1 MKLNFRNR
9 MLFTIISACV
19 ICTLAAIYVSSSRI
33 QHNGEAALVE
43 KSRAILSRLE
53 VGASYV
59 AQMDTLGNV
68 IEETRTKF
76 PDGKIS
82 DEQKLKVLKSVP
94 IFAAF
99 KIGETNADKEN
110 YQFRVASD
118 EPRNK
123 DHSATPEEQLVID
136 RFRKDPNLK
145 EWVETSGDGKFIK
158 VSRPVRLSE
167 SQGCLKCHGDPASS
181 PWKNGKDILGYNM
194 ENMQDGAFRGT
205 FTIISSLEPVKD
217 TVKASTR
224 TLLLWGLMISIFSL
238 LGAFLLINGPIRNLT
253 RLSDS
258 LSETAEE
265 VAAASS
271 QIASTSV
278 QLSSGVTEQAAA
290 LEETSAS
297 MEEMNAMVNRNSENA
312 SRSQSFAEGSQK
324 NAVKGK
330 SVVQEMLVSIEQ
342 IDHSNSDI
350 MQQVEE
356 SNRQMAEIKKLIADI
371 GAKTKVINE
380 IVFQTKLLSFN
391 ASVEAARAGEHGKG
405 FAVVAEEV
413 GNLAQMSGGAASEIT
428 QILDKSVAQVEAIA
442 EETRTKVEAL
452 VSVSKDKVEAG
463 ARVARQCDEVLD
475 EIVDG
480 ASKMSQML
488 SEISAGSREQ
498 SKGVGEINKAM
509 LQLNGVTHHNTTS
522 AQEASAAADRLSKQA
537 STLRN
542 SVLSLKST
550 LSGGKELSPSNPAPK
565 NPGRKNEPP
574 KPPAQS
580 AAPGDDALAGHPSA
594 DRFDDSVDHTHDVI

>member
-19 ICTLAAIYVSSSRI
+19 VCTLAAIYVSSSRI
-33 QHNGEAALVE
+33 QKNGETALVE

-53 VGASYV
+53 VGAAYV

-68 IEETRTKF
+68 IEETKNKF

-82 DEQKLKVLKSVP
+82 EEQKMKVLKSVP

-99 KIGETNADKEN
+99 KIGEVNADKEN

-123 DHSATPEEQLVID
+123 DHTATPEERAVID
-136 RFRKDPNLK
+136 RFKNDINLK
-145 EWVETSGDGKFIK
+145 EWVETTPDGKFIK

-167 SQGCLKCHGDPASS
+167 SQGCLKCHGDPAESI
-181 PWKNGKDILGYNM
+181 WKNGKDVLGYAM
-194 ENMQDGAFRGT
+194 ENMEDGDFRGT
-205 FTIISSLEPVKD
+205 FTIISSLEPVKA
-217 TVKASTR
+217 TVQASTR
-224 TLLLWGLMISIFSL
+224 TLMFWGMVISCFAL
-238 LGAFLLINGPIRNLT
+238 LGAFLLINGPIKSLT
-253 RLSDS
+253 RLSES
-258 LSETAEE
+258 LSDTAEE
-265 VAAASS
+265 VAAASA

-297 MEEMNAMVNRNSENA
+297 MEEMSAMVNRNSENA
-312 SRSQSFAEGSQK
+312 SRSQSFSEGSQK
-324 NAVKGK
+324 NAEKGK
-330 SVVQEMLVSIEQ
+330 TVVQDMLGSIEQ
-342 IDHSNSDI
+342 IDQSNSNI
-350 MQQVEE
+350 MNQVEE
-356 SNRQMAEIKKLIADI
+356 SNRQMSEIKKLIADI
-371 GAKTKVINE
+371 GAKTRVINE

-428 QILDKSVAQVEAIA
+428 QILDKSIAQVEAIA
-442 EETRTKVEAL
+442 EESRSKVEAL
-452 VSVSKDKVEAG
+452 VSVSKNKVEAG
-463 ARVARQCDEVLD
+463 VRVARQCDEVLD

-509 LQLNGVTHHNTTS
+509 LQLNNVTHHNTTS
-522 AQEASAAADRLSKQA
+522 AQESSAAAERLSKQA
-537 STLRN
+537 TALRN
-542 SVLSLKST
+542 SVLSLKAT
-550 LSGGKELSPSNPAPK
+550 LAGGKELKFAGK
-565 NPGRKNEPP
+565 TP
-574 KPPAQS
+574 KPPAKS
-580 AAPGDDALAGHPSA
+580 EPPRPASPAASEDSLAGTPSA
-594 DRFDDSVDHTHDVI
+594 DRFDDSIDHTHDVI

>member
-9 MLFTIISACV
+9 MLLTIISACV
-19 ICTLAAIYVSSSRI
+19 VCTLAAIYVSSSRI
-33 QHNGEAALVE
+33 QKNGEAALVE

-53 VGASYV
+53 VGAAYV
-59 AQMDTLGNV
+59 AQMDTLSNV
-68 IEETRTKF
+68 IEETKNKF

-82 DEQKLKVLKSVP
+82 EEQKLKVLKSVP

-99 KIGETNADKEN
+99 KIGEVNADKEN

-118 EPRNK
+118 EARNK
-123 DHSATPEEQLVID
+123 DHNATAEEKAVID
-136 RFRKDPNLK
+136 RFRKDTNLK
-145 EWVETSGDGKFIK
+145 EWVETSSDGKFIK

-167 SQGCLKCHGDPASS
+167 SQGCLSCHGNPAES
-181 PWKNGKDILGYNM
+181 PWNNGKDILGYKM
-194 ENMQDGAFRGT
+194 ENMKDGDFRGT
-205 FTIISSLEPVKD
+205 FTIISSLEPVKA
-217 TVKASTR
+217 TVKASTQ
-224 TLLLWGLMISIFSL
+224 TLLFWGFVISIIAL
-238 LGAFLLINGPIRNLT
+238 TGAFLLINGPIRSLT
-253 RLSDS
+253 RLSDA
-258 LSETAEE
+258 LSDTAEE
-265 VAAASS
+265 VAAASA

-312 SRSQSFAEGSQK
+312 SRSLSFAEGSHR
-324 NAVKGK
+324 NAEKGK
-330 SVVQEMLVSIEQ
+330 SVVQEMIGSIEQ
-342 IDHSNSDI
+342 IDRSNADI

-356 SNRQMAEIKKLIADI
+356 SNRQMSDIKKLIADI

-428 QILDKSVAQVEAIA
+428 QILDRSIAQVESIA
-442 EETRTKVEAL
+442 EETRTKVESL
-452 VSVSKDKVEAG
+452 ISVSKGKVEAG
-463 ARVARQCDEVLD
+463 TRVARQCDEVLD

-480 ASKMSQML
+480 SSKMSQML
-488 SEISAGSREQ
+488 GEISAGSREQ

-509 LQLNGVTHHNTTS
+509 LQLNSVTHHNTTS
-522 AQEASAAADRLSKQA
+522 AQESSAAAERLSKQA
-537 STLRN
+537 TSLRN

-550 LSGGKELSPSNPAPK
+550 LAGGKELPHSPTHSA
-565 NPGRKNEPP
+565 P
-574 KPPAQS
+574 KPPSKTESQPPPAQKR
-580 AAPGDDALAGHPSA
+580 DEDTLAGHPSA